1 MSEPPAP
8 VVLIDDHGRVRRV
21 TINRPQ
27 AHNALNREVMRGL
40 RAAVAEAPSAC
51 ARVVVVTGAG
61 DKAFCAGADL
71 KELAGLG
78 PHDAHAVLAD
88 GQATMRAIERS
99 PVPVIAAV
107 NGLALGGGFELV
119 LASTFSV
126 LAGHATLGLPEAGL
140 GLIPGYGGTQRLA
153 RLVGRAVAAHV
164 MVTGARLDAMRAY
177 ELGLTPVEPV
187 AGDVLEAALHL
198 AQGVATKGPEAVRA
212 ILAALD
218 LGQDASLDAALA
230 IETGLAALATSGPE
244 SAEGVAAFLAKRVAA
259 FAVGVGG

>member
-1 MSEPPAP
+1 MAEPLTP
-8 VVLIDDHGRVRRV
+8 VVLVDDHGPVRRV

-27 AHNALNREVMRGL
+27 AHNALNREVLRGL
-40 RAAVAEAPSAC
+40 RAAVVEAPGAG
-51 ARVVVVTGAG
+51 ARAVVLTGAG

-78 PHDAHAVLAD
+78 PDDAHAVLAD

-99 PVPVIAAV
+99 SVPVIAAV

-126 LAGHATLGLPEAGL
+126 LAGHASLALPEAGL

-153 RLVGRAVAAHV
+153 RVVGRAVAAHV
-164 MVTGARLDAMRAY
+164 MVTGARLDAARAY
-177 ELGLTPVEPV
+177 QLGLTPVEPV
-187 AGDVLEAALHL
+187 AGDVVEAALDL
-198 AQGVATKGPEAVRA
+198 ADRVCTKGPRAVGA

-218 LGQDASLDAALA
+218 LGADASLDVALA
-230 IETGLAALATSGPE
+230 METGLAAVATSGRE
-244 SAEGVAAFLAKRVAA
+244 GAEGVAAFLGKRIPA
-259 FAVGVGG
+259 FAAGVVA